1 MKYKHLFW
9 DFDGT
14 LYDTYPQI
22 LNAMLQALNLLYT
35 KDEFLRLA
43 DTL

>member
-14 LYDTYPQI
+14 LYDSYPQI
-22 LNAMLQALNLLYT
+22 LNAMAPLVFFAGAV
-35 KDEFLRLA
+35 ER
-43 DTL
+43 